1 MELHDLLNYDKII
14 IQCHDNPD
22 ADALASGYALAW
34 YFQNQ
39 NKDAR
44 FIYRGRNKIQKSNL
58 MIMLSELEVP
68 VSYEPDFDENPD
80 LLITVDCQ
88 YGQRNVTSTEAKEV
102 VIIDHHQ
109 VSDPVSNQSEIRS
122 NIGSCSTIV
131 WDMIRKEGIDVNANK
146 KLSTALY
153 YGLYTDTN
161 HLAEVSHPL
170 DRDML
175 DTLKVNKSLI
185 TKMSNS
191 NISLAELKI
200 TGAAILNYQYFDSHR
215 YLIIEAEQCDPNIL
229 GVISDFALETDAVDI
244 CLAFFVSS
252 YEVKFSVRSCIK
264 EVHADELAS
273 FLAENVGGGGGHI
286 YKAGGSI
293 RPEKL
298 EETAQALF
306 DRRMK
311 EYFDKYQIL
320 YAKETTID
328 TSDMSIYEKLP
339 MEVGTVKLSDV
350 FPCQSLVDVRTLEGD
365 VTITIEDDTYLMIGV
380 EGEVY
385 PIAKEKLERSYTH
398 LGKPYSRKLEYQPTI
413 KNIATGERKDVLSY
427 ADTVMSSGGGRIYA
441 RPLTRCVKLFTVW
454 DEEKYYLGNVGDY
467 IAVRADDPH
476 DMYIIKQHLFPILY
490 KKAE

>member
-175 DTLKVNKSLI
+175 DTLKVNKNLI
-185 TKMSNS
+185 KKMSNS
-191 NISLAELKI
+191 KISLAELKI
-200 TGAAILNYQYFDSHR
+200 TGAAILNFQ
-215 YLIIEAEQCDPNIL
+215 
-229 GVISDFALETDAVDI
+229 
-244 CLAFFVSS
+244 
-252 YEVKFSVRSCIK
+252 
-264 EVHADELAS
+264 
-273 FLAENVGGGGGHI
+273 
-286 YKAGGSI
+286 
-293 RPEKL
+293 
-298 EETAQALF
+298 
-306 DRRMK
+306 
-311 EYFDKYQIL
+311 
-320 YAKETTID
+320 
-328 TSDMSIYEKLP
+328 
-339 MEVGTVKLSDV
+339 
-350 FPCQSLVDVRTLEGD
+350 
-365 VTITIEDDTYLMIGV
+365 
-380 EGEVY
+380 
-385 PIAKEKLERSYTH
+385 
-398 LGKPYSRKLEYQPTI
+398 
-413 KNIATGERKDVLSY
+413 
-427 ADTVMSSGGGRIYA
+427 
-441 RPLTRCVKLFTVW
+441 
-454 DEEKYYLGNVGDY
+454 
-467 IAVRADDPH
+467 
-476 DMYIIKQHLFPILY
+476 
-490 KKAE
+490 